1 MTKLPKWRLLTSQRW
16 NCLNLAVRNKG
27 QRKLKHFTTASEIKS
42 YQEHLE
48 KNKPPEMVAQHACNK
63 PASWPF
69 NVKPSVAKK
78 DLLSQSLEWYMHC
91 VVLVTFEREPR
102 K

>member
-1 MTKLPKWRLLTSQRW
+1 
-16 NCLNLAVRNKG
+16 
-27 QRKLKHFTTASEIKS
+27 
-42 YQEHLE
+42 
-48 KNKPPEMVAQHACNK
+48 MVTQYACNK

-91 VVLVTFEREPR
+91 VMLVTFARELR

>member
-1 MTKLPKWRLLTSQRW
+1 MGDKVPYSLYGTDAK
-16 NCLNLAVRNKG
+16 
-27 QRKLKHFTTASEIKS
+27 RKLKHFTTASEIKF
-42 YQEHLE
+42 YQEHLQ
-48 KNKPPEMVAQHACNK
+48 KNKPQEMVTQYACNK

-91 VVLVTFEREPR
+91 VVLVTFAREPR

>member
-1 MTKLPKWRLLTSQRW
+1 MLFKLSNLNS
-16 NCLNLAVRNKG
+16 NLALTLGYLNPPLNNSA
-27 QRKLKHFTTASEIKS
+27 Q
-42 YQEHLE
+42 
-48 KNKPPEMVAQHACNK
+48 KNRPQEMVTQYACNK

-91 VVLVTFEREPR
+91 VVLVTFAREPR
-102 K
+102 KKK

>member
-1 MTKLPKWRLLTSQRW
+1 MASLNFTALESSLFSRKKQRS
-16 NCLNLAVRNKG
+16 K
-27 QRKLKHFTTASEIKS
+27 EIKTLYNYIWDQILS
-42 YQEHLE
+42 GTPTKEL
-48 KNKPPEMVAQHACNK
+48 NKPQEMVTQYACNK

-78 DLLSQSLEWYMHC
+78 DLLRQSLEWYLHC
-91 VVLVTFEREPR
+91 VVLVTAREPR

>member
-1 MTKLPKWRLLTSQRW
+1 MIFIGNQM
-16 NCLNLAVRNKG
+16 VY
-27 QRKLKHFTTASEIKS
+27 S
-42 YQEHLE
+42 YQEHLQ
-48 KNKPPEMVAQHACNK
+48 KNKPQEMVTQYACNK

-69 NVKPSVAKK
+69 NVKLSVAKK

-91 VVLVTFEREPR
+91 VVLVTFAREPR

>member
-1 MTKLPKWRLLTSQRW
+1 MASLNFTTLELSLFSSKKQRS
-16 NCLNLAVRNKG
+16 K
-27 QRKLKHFTTASEIKS
+27 KIKKHFTTASEIKS
-42 YQEHLE
+42 YQEHLQ
-48 KNKPPEMVAQHACNK
+48 KHKPQEMVTQYACNK

-78 DLLSQSLEWYMHC
+78 DSLSQSLEWYIHC
-91 VVLVTFEREPR
+91 VVLVTFAVFGREPR

>member
-1 MTKLPKWRLLTSQRW
+1 MASLNFTALELSLFSRKKQRS
-16 NCLNLAVRNKG
+16 K
-27 QRKLKHFTTASEIKS
+27 KIKHYTTASEIKS
-42 YQEHLE
+42 YQEHLQ
-48 KNKPPEMVAQHACNK
+48 KNKPPEMVTQYACNK